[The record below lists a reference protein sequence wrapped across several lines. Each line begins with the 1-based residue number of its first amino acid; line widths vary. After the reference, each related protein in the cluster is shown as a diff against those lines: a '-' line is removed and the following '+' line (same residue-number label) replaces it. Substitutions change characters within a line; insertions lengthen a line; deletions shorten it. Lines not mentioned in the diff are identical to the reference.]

1 MVVMSTAPSAYI
13 GFQVNERL
21 RIVELIEERPYSILF
36 KGEVLA
42 LDRVVGTCSV
52 AVYRP
57 AERTDPDDVVSALR
71 ASSKDFNNRY
81 IFGAQQVGVIRT
93 GDLSGTIYATGEP
106 VTTTLSLDVL
116 SGRLLGVED
125 AEAVT
130 CQVAR
135 GLLSINE
142 TEDVHG
148 RIRPYNILKTSDGWK
163 LSGLDLASIEERLE
177 RFVRRSDEPVYLPPE
192 NYRSGL
198 FGKAVDTWALGI
210 CLHLG
215 MCGRLPYPGDEGDL
229 LEQVLKNP
237 PKVEKLPG
245 RAGTVVRSLL
255 VQEAEQRWG
264 AQKCIDHIERPRDH
278 EFGKRTAGATSG
290 LRASG
295 ALGSGGE
302 GGGEQDA
309 SNVVKVPY
317 VDNRPLY
324 LRPAFFM
331 ICAVCFMAFTA
342 VGWKLARLPD
352 IPQENKPPE
361 PLYSID
367 FSQTQVDPDGR
378 LITRHPQQAAAYSEI
393 LGPNNRIEMVQ
404 IDPGVFLM
412 GSAANEPYHEPEE
425 GPQHRVQVG
434 GIFIS
439 RFEITQQQWK
449 AVASLPQI
457 SVELPLEP
465 SAFRGSD
472 RPVESITWVQA
483 KEFCARLSAK
493 TGRLYRLPTEAEW
506 EFACRAGTQ
515 TPFCFGETI
524 NSALAN
530 YQATKPFAHEGK
542 GQYRQETIPVG
553 RLNAANYFGLL
564 DVHGNVAEWCE
575 DRFGPYGKEFIVDPT
590 GAKTGQDR
598 VVRGGSWKSYPWQC
612 RSASRVGFHKDYRR
626 NDIGFRIVLPRI
638 VMVPAEPR

>member
-1 MVVMSTAPSAYI
+1 MSDTAAAYI

-21 RIVELIEERPYSILF
+21 RIVELIEERPFSILF

-52 AVYRP
+52 TVYRP
-57 AERTDPDDVVSALR
+57 GERTDPDDIVSALR
-71 ASSKDFNNRY
+71 ASSKDFNARFVY
-81 IFGAQQVGVIRT
+81 GAQQVGVIRS

-106 VTTTLSLDVL
+106 VLTTLALDIAE
-116 SGRLLGVED
+116 GRLLGVED

-130 CQVAR
+130 CQTAR
-135 GLLSINE
+135 ALLSINE
-142 TEDVHG
+142 VEDVHG

-163 LSGLDLASIEERLE
+163 LSGLDMANLEERLE
-177 RFVRRSDEPVYLPPE
+177 RVCRLPDEPVYLPPE
-192 NYRSGL
+192 NYRAGL

-215 MCGRLPYPGDEGDL
+215 MCGRLPYAGTDADL

-255 VQEAEQRWG
+255 VQEGDQRWG
-264 AQKCIDHIERPRDH
+264 AQRCIDHIERPRDN
-278 EFGKRTAGATSG
+278 EFGNRAGGKTSG
-290 LRASG
+290 LRPSG
-295 ALGSGGE
+295 HLGSGGGQAQQE
-302 GGGEQDA
+302 GAEGEA
-309 SNVVKVPY
+309 VAVP
-317 VDNRPLY
+317 VIDNRPLY
-324 LRPAFFM
+324 LRPTFFL
-331 ICAVCFMAFTA
+331 ICAVCFVLFTS
-342 VGWKLARLPD
+342 VGYWLARLPD
-352 IPQENKPPE
+352 VPQENKPPE

-367 FSQTQVDPDGR
+367 FSQTRVDPDGR
-378 LITRHPQQAAAYSEI
+378 IITRHPQQAAAYSEA
-393 LGPNNRIEMVQ
+393 LGPGNRIEMVQ
-404 IDPGVFLM
+404 IDPGVFFM
-412 GSAANEPYHEPEE
+412 GSASNEPYHEAVE
-425 GPQHRVQVG
+425 GPRHRVQVG

-449 AVASLPQI
+449 AVASLPTI
-457 SVELPLEP
+457 SVDLPLEP
-465 SAFRGSD
+465 SGFPGSD
-472 RPVESITWVQA
+472 RPVESVTWVEA

-506 EFACRAGTQ
+506 EFACRAGTD
-515 TPFCFGETI
+515 TPFCFGETM

-530 YQATKPFAHEGK
+530 YQATKPFAHEGR
-542 GQYRQETIPVG
+542 GQYRRETLPVG
-553 RLNAANYFGLL
+553 RLNTANYFGLL

-575 DRFGPYGKEFIVDPT
+575 DRFGPYSKDFIVDPT
-590 GAKTGQDR
+590 GAKSGNDR

-638 VMVPAEPR
+638 VMVPAEPGR